1 MRGKG
6 CTVASCNF
14 ISYNEREDRYN
25 LYGGIK
31 QC

>member
-6 CTVASCNF
+6 YTVAGCDF

-25 LYGGIK
+25 YHGGK
-31 QC
+31 QK